1 MSGGRGP
8 GNRADSGARSLCGFF
23 YYGKN
28 MAWKQFYSETI
39 GCKIAVNADTGIVRT
54 EDGVQYSRA
63 ESDLFTRHGDK
74 STAQIHAVKKLIP
87 CEIVGGDDKEEQSET
102 GRT

>member
-23 YYGKN
+23 YYGN
-28 MAWKQFYSETI
+28 FMAWRQFYSETI
-39 GCKIAVNADTGIVRT
+39 GCKIAVNTDTGVVRT

-63 ESDLFTRHGDK
+63 ESDLFTGNGDK
-74 STAQIHAVKKLIP
+74 ITAQIHAVKKIFP
-87 CEIVGGDDKEEQSET
+87 CEIVAGIDKEANSET